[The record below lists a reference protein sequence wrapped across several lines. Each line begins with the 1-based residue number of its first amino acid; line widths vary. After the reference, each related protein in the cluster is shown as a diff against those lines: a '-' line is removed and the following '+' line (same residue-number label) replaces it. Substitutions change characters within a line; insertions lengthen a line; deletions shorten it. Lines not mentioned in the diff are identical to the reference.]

1 MYIMD
6 KIVKQIFNI
15 IKQPHKIPSKIFFKL
30 KSLIEKFNYDEK
42 KFIEKQNQKYV
53 KLNLN
58 RKMGLEKLIKIKNKY
73 KIPNREMSSEHEIF
87 FSSLSLNSQMNF
99 KKILEIGTFDGNN
112 AYLLSLIFPNAEIDT
127 IDLESSKDDFI
138 NFYDRKNSSKKFSE
152 TRNSILE
159 KNDKINF
166 IEMNSIGLC
175 NNKEK
180 YDLIWI
186 DGAHGYPFVCIDI
199 INSLRLINS
208 NGIIMCD
215 DVYIN
220 NVVSDKM
227 YKSTAA
233 FEVLTE
239 LKKEKI
245 INFNLIYKRLNLE
258 NNSSETNRKFIAVF
272 NPLKDNTNYE
282 N

>member
-1 MYIMD
+1 MD
-6 KIVKQIFNI
+6 KLINI
-15 IKQPHKIPSKIFFKL
+15 IKKPHKIPSKIFLRL
-30 KSLIEKFNYDEK
+30 KSFIEKFNYSEK
-42 KFIEKQNQKYV
+42 IFIEKQNQKFV
-53 KLNLN
+53 RFNLS
-58 RKMGLEKLIKIKNKY
+58 REMGLKKLIEIKNKY
-73 KIPNREMSSEHEIF
+73 KIPDRKMSSEHEIF
-87 FSSLSLNSQMNF
+87 FSSLSLNSRMNF

-138 NFYDRKNSSKKFSE
+138 NFYDRKNSSKEFSE
-152 TRNSILE
+152 TRNSIL
-159 KNDKINF
+159 KRNDKINF

-199 INSLRLINS
+199 LNSLRLINT

-227 YKSTAA
+227 YKSIAA

-239 LKKEKI
+239 LEKEKI
-245 INFNLIYKRLNLE
+245 IDFSLIFKRLDLD
-258 NNSSETNRKFIAVF
+258 NNSSETNRKFIAIF
-272 NPLKDNTNYE
+272 NPRKK
-282 N
+282 

>member
-6 KIVKQIFNI
+6 KIINI
-15 IKQPHKIPSKIFFKL
+15 LKKPHTIPTKIFSRL
-30 KSLIEKFNYDEK
+30 KSFIEKLNYDEK
-42 KFIEKQNQKYV
+42 IFIEKQNQKYA
-53 KLNLN
+53 KFNLD
-58 RKMGLEKLIKIKNKY
+58 REMGLKKLIKIKNKY
-73 KIPNREMSSEHEIF
+73 KIPNRKMSSEHEVL
-87 FSSLSLNSQMNF
+87 FSSLSLNLQKNF

-112 AYLLSLIFPNAEIDT
+112 AYLLSLIFPNAKIDT
-127 IDLESSKDDFI
+127 IDLESNKDDFI
-138 NFYDRKNSSKKFSE
+138 NFYDREKTSKEFSE
-152 TRNSILE
+152 TRNSILR
-159 KNDKINF
+159 KNEKINF
-166 IEMNSIGLC
+166 IEMNSIKLC
-175 NNKEK
+175 YNNEK

-258 NNSSETNRKFIAVF
+258 NNSSETSRKFIAVF
-272 NPLKDNTNYE
+272 NPLKDNTSYE

>member
-1 MYIMD
+1 MCIMD
-6 KIVKQIFNI
+6 KIINI
-15 IKQPHKIPSKIFFKL
+15 LKKPHTIPAKIYSRL
-30 KSLIEKFNYDEK
+30 KSFIEKLNYDEK
-42 KFIEKQNQKYV
+42 IFIKKQNQKYSE
-53 KLNLN
+53 LNLD
-58 RKMGLEKLIKIKNKY
+58 REMGLKKLTEIKNKY
-73 KIPNREMSSEHEIF
+73 KIPNRKMSSEHEVF
-87 FSSLSLNSQMNF
+87 FSSLSLNLEKNF

-127 IDLESSKDDFI
+127 IDLESNKDDFI
-138 NFYDRKNSSKKFSE
+138 NFYDRKNTYKKFSE
-152 TRNSILE
+152 TRNSILK
-159 KNDKINF
+159 KNEKINF
-166 IEMNSIGLC
+166 IEMNSMKLC
-175 NNKEK
+175 NNNEK

-208 NGIIMCD
+208 DGIIMCD

-245 INFNLIYKRLNLE
+245 INFNLIFKRLNSE
-258 NNSSETNRKFIAVF
+258 NNASETSRKFIAVF
-272 NPLKDNTNYE
+272 NPLNDNTSYE

>member
-1 MYIMD
+1 MD
-6 KIVKQIFNI
+6 KIFKQILNI
-15 IKQPHKIPSKIFFKL
+15 IKQPHKIPSKFFFKF

-42 KFIEKQNQKYV
+42 IFIEKQNQKYV
-53 KLNLN
+53 KFNLN
-58 RKMGLEKLIKIKNKY
+58 REMGLEKLIKIKNKY

-138 NFYDRKNSSKKFSE
+138 NFYDRKNSSKEFSE

-159 KNDKINF
+159 KNKKINF
-166 IEMNSIGLC
+166 SEMNSIKLC
-175 NNKEK
+175 NNNEK

-199 INSLRLINS
+199 INSLRLINTS
-208 NGIIMCD
+208 GIVMCD

-239 LKKEKI
+239 LEKEKI
-245 INFNLIYKRLNLE
+245 IDFNLIFKRLDLR
-258 NNSSETNRKFIAVF
+258 NNSSKNNRKFIAIF
-272 NPLKDNTNYE
+272 NPKK
-282 N
+282 

>member
-6 KIVKQIFNI
+6 KIINI
-15 IKQPHKIPSKIFFKL
+15 LKKPHTIPTKIFSRL
-30 KSLIEKFNYDEK
+30 KSFIEKLNYDEK
-42 KFIEKQNQKYV
+42 IFIEKQNQKYA
-53 KLNLN
+53 KFNLD
-58 RKMGLEKLIKIKNKY
+58 REMGLKKLIKIKNKY
-73 KIPNREMSSEHEIF
+73 KIPNRKMSSEHEVL
-87 FSSLSLNSQMNF
+87 FSSLSLNLQKNF

-112 AYLLSLIFPNAEIDT
+112 AYLLSLIFPNAKIDT
-127 IDLESSKDDFI
+127 IDLESNKDDFI
-138 NFYDRKNSSKKFSE
+138 NFYDREKTSKEFSE
-152 TRNSILE
+152 TRNSILR
-159 KNDKINF
+159 KNEKINF
-166 IEMNSIGLC
+166 IEMNSIKLC
-175 NNKEK
+175 NNNEK

-258 NNSSETNRKFIAVF
+258 NNSSETSRKFIAVF
-272 NPLKDNTNYE
+272 NPLKDNTSYE